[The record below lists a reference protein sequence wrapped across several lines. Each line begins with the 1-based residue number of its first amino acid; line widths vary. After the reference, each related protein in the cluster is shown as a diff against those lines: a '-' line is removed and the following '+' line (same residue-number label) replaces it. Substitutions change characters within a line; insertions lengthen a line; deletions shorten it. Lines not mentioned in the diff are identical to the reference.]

1 MDEKRVV
8 ITGMGAVCAVGN
20 DLRTTWDSL
29 MAGRHG
35 FARIESMDLTGQ
47 KVTVGAEVKGFEY
60 PDRREAKWR
69 DPVCQFGLV
78 ACGEALEMSGIVAGE
93 NVAPERAGI
102 YLGSGIGGIRT
113 LEREMTNGREH
124 GYRRVSALLVPMII
138 INILPG
144 NVSIKYGFKGNT
156 MGIVTAC
163 SSGTHSVGEAWR
175 AIKLGLEDVI
185 IAGGAESPFAPV
197 CVAGFANM
205 KAMTESEDPDRAS
218 IPFDKERNGFVIGEG
233 AGALVLEEL
242 EHAKSRGANILAEV
256 VGYGTSTDAFH
267 ITQPSPDGK
276 GAEYSMN
283 MAIESAGIKPSDISY
298 INAHGTSTPM
308 NDLFETRAIKT
319 VFGAAAHSVPVSST
333 KSMTGHALGAA
344 GALEA
349 VFCVQSMLEGRIPPT
364 VGYKV
369 PDDELDLDYVTEGA
383 RDVDVKYAM
392 SNSLG
397 FGGHNGT
404 VVFKRY
410 EG

>member
-1 MDEKRVV
+1 MEEKRVV
-8 ITGMGAVCAVGN
+8 ITGVGTICAVGN
-20 DLRTTWDSL
+20 DTQSSWESL

-35 FARIESMDLTGQ
+35 FGRIETMDITDH
-47 KVTVGAEVKGFEY
+47 KVTVGGEVKNFEY
-60 PDRREAKWR
+60 PDKREAKR
-69 DPVCQFGLV
+69 LDPFCQFGLT
-78 ACGEALEMSGIVAGE
+78 ACGEALEMSGIVAGD
-93 NVAPERAGI
+93 NVAPERAGV

-113 LEREMTNGREH
+113 LEKEMVNGRDN

-144 NVSIKYGFKGNT
+144 NVSIKYGFKGHT

-175 AIKLGLEDVI
+175 SIKLGLADVI
-185 IAGGAESPFAPV
+185 VAGGAESPFAPV

-205 KAMTESEDPDRAS
+205 KAMTESKDPDRAS
-218 IPFDKERNGFVIGEG
+218 IPFDKERNGFVISEG

-242 EHAKSRGANILAEV
+242 GHAKARGAEILAEV
-256 VGYGTSTDAFH
+256 VGYGTSTDAYH

-276 GAEYSMN
+276 GAAHAMS
-283 MAIESAGIKPSDISY
+283 MAIDSAGISPAEISY

-308 NDLFETRAIKT
+308 NDLFETRAIKE
-319 VFGAAAHSVPVSST
+319 VFGDCAYDVPVSST

-349 VFCVQSMLEGRIPPT
+349 VFCVNSILHGRVPPT
-364 VGYKV
+364 VGYQV
-369 PDDELDLDYVTEGA
+369 PDEELDLDYVTEGA
-383 RDVDVKYAM
+383 RDVDVKYTL

-404 VVFKRY
+404 VIFKKY
-410 EG
+410 E

>member
-1 MDEKRVV
+1 MNEKRVV
-8 ITGMGAVCAVGN
+8 ITGLGTVCAVGN
-20 DLRTTWDSL
+20 DLPQTWDSL

-35 FARIESMDLTGQ
+35 FARIESMDLTGH
-47 KVTVGAEVKGFEY
+47 KITVGGEVKNFEY
-60 PDRREAKWR
+60 PDKREAKR
-69 DPVCQFGLV
+69 LDPFCQFGMV
-78 ACGEALEMSGIVAGE
+78 AVEEALRMSGIVAGE
-93 NVAPERAGI
+93 NVAPERVGI

-113 LEREMTNGREH
+113 LEREMVNGREN

-138 INILPG
+138 INILSG
-144 NVSIKYGFKGNT
+144 NVAIKYGFKGNSIG
-156 MGIVTAC
+156 MVTAC
-163 SSGTHSVGEAWR
+163 SSGTHTIGEGWR

-205 KAMTESEDPDRAS
+205 KAMTETTDPDRAS
-218 IPFDKERNGFVIGEG
+218 IPFDKERSGFVMGEG

-242 EHAKSRGANILAEV
+242 EHAKARGANILAEV
-256 VGYGTSTDAFH
+256 VGYGTSTDAYH
-267 ITQPSPDGK
+267 ITQPSPDGE
-276 GAEYSMN
+276 GAAYAMN
-283 MAIESAGIKPSDISY
+283 MAISSADITPGDISY

-319 VFGAAAHSVPVSST
+319 VFGDAAYKMPISST
-333 KSMTGHALGAA
+333 KSMVGHALGAA

-349 VFCVQSMLEGRIPPT
+349 VFSVKSIMEGRIPPT
-364 VGYKV
+364 VGYRV
-369 PDDELDLDYVTEGA
+369 PDEELDLDYVTDGA
-383 RDVDVKYAM
+383 RDVDVKYAL

-404 VVFKRY
+404 VIFKRY

>member
-1 MDEKRVV
+1 MNEKRVV
-8 ITGMGAVCAVGN
+8 ITGVGTICAVGN
-20 DLRTTWDSL
+20 DLPSVWGSL

-35 FARIESMDLTGQ
+35 FARIESMDITDHKITIG
-47 KVTVGAEVKGFEY
+47 GEVKNFEY
-60 PDRREAKWR
+60 PDRREAKR
-69 DPVCQFGLV
+69 LDPFCQYGMTAV
-78 ACGEALEMSGIVAGE
+78 AEALAMSGIVAGE
-93 NVAPERAGI
+93 NVAPERAGV

-113 LEREMTNGREH
+113 LEREMANGKEN

-138 INILPG
+138 VNILPG
-144 NVSIKYGFKGNT
+144 SVAIKYGFKGNS

-185 IAGGAESPFAPV
+185 VAGGAESPFAPV

-205 KAMTESEDPDRAS
+205 KAMTETTDPDRAS
-218 IPFDKERNGFVIGEG
+218 IPFDKERNGFVMGEG
-233 AGALVLEEL
+233 AGALVVESL
-242 EHAKSRGANILAEV
+242 EHAKARGANILAEV
-256 VGYGTSTDAFH
+256 VGYGTSTDAYH
-267 ITQPSPDGK
+267 ITQPSPDGE
-276 GAEYSMN
+276 GAAYSMN
-283 MAIESAGIKPSDISY
+283 MAISSAGIRPDEISY

-308 NDLFETRAIKT
+308 NDLFETRAIKA
-319 VFGAAAHSVPVSST
+319 VFGDAAYKIPISST

-349 VFCVQSMLEGRIPPT
+349 VFLVKSITEGRIPPT

-369 PDDELDLDYVTEGA
+369 PDEELDLDYVTEGA
-383 RDVDVKYAM
+383 RDVDVKYAL

-404 VVFKRY
+404 VIFKRY
-410 EG
+410 EE